1 MLLPA
6 PRCYVISAVISDC
19 DSGTWQPKEANPI
32 RTEKGTEIPGGG
44 NDLQT
49 LRKKIV
55 QKCEGTERE
64 NDFKESWEDCRLEL
78 NLPRLLS
85 DIALTRN
92 IGRGL
97 LDRRPESR

>member
-1 MLLPA
+1 
-6 PRCYVISAVISDC
+6 VIRERGNQRKQTRYA
-19 DSGTWQPKEANPI
+19 QKRE
-32 RTEKGTEIPGGG
+32 RKYQGGG

-64 NDFKESWEDCRLEL
+64 NDFKESWEDCRFEL